1 MTSGSGGA
9 GPAGSGGAGPAGSA
23 GAGAAS
29 GGAGE
34 AGLGGAEILADLP
47 VPLWGPLLR
56 AVRRAAE
63 GLGRE
68 ALPAGLRPY
77 AAFNPKRL
85 AGERPRRA
93 VAAAL
98 EADQRLCEEVGEHLD
113 AELWAAA
120 ADTDPLRLSSL
131 YTGADAVAGLAARRR
146 FSDVATL
153 AAAAA
158 QRPTRGVAA
167 GEQPPPA
174 PSFAPDRAGRAAVSV
189 ARQDRDAARR
199 RADAAGQ
206 HLRSA
211 SADLQR
217 LRDEVAALRDD
228 RDRLDSELEQ
238 QRRQFRD
245 RTARL
250 RRRAEAAERQA
261 AASAQRL
268 QEVNA
273 ASLGGPMQVPT
284 RGSGVGGHAT
294 SPQQPDGDPG
304 ELAAGARLR
313 PPEPGSD
320 EQSLTDQVGAV
331 PRTVRAA
338 SPGRPCALPLGL
350 RGDEPDAVHA
360 LLKVPGVTIVLDGYN
375 VTLSPRGMGTA
386 ALADQRAWL
395 TKLAAAA
402 VARYSVRVVVVFDG
416 ARERVMA
423 ASATRG
429 VRVVFTASDQ
439 TADERI
445 VEIVSSLEANQPM
458 VVVSSDREVRDDC
471 EALGAN
477 VIASGA
483 FLRAVA

>member
-9 GPAGSGGAGPAGSA
+9 QAAGSGGAGAAGS
-23 GAGAAS
+23 
-29 GGAGE
+29 
-34 AGLGGAEILADLP
+34 GGAEILRDLP
-47 VPLWGPLLR
+47 APLWGPLLR

-98 EADQRLCEEVGEHLD
+98 EVDQRLCEEVGEHLD
-113 AELWAAA
+113 PELWAAA

-131 YTGADAVAGLAARRR
+131 YTPADAVAGLAARRR
-146 FSDVATL
+146 FSDVVTL

-158 QRPTRGVAA
+158 QRPARGVAA
-167 GEQPPPA
+167 AEQRPPA
-174 PSFAPDRAGRAAVSV
+174 VSFAPGGAGRAAVSA

-199 RADAAGQ
+199 RADSAEQ
-206 HLRSA
+206 RLRSA
-211 SADLQR
+211 NMDLQR
-217 LRDEVAALRDD
+217 LHGEVAALRDE

-250 RRRAEAAERQA
+250 RRRAETAERQA

-268 QEVNA
+268 QEVTA
-273 ASLGGPMQVPT
+273 ASPPNPMQTPP
-284 RGSGVGGHAT
+284 RGPGAGVHAT

-304 ELAAGARLR
+304 EPAADARLR
-313 PPEPGSD
+313 PPEPGDD
-320 EQSLTDQVGAV
+320 ELSLQRLAGAV

-338 SPGRPCALPLGL
+338 LPGRPCALPPGL

-360 LLKVPGVTIVLDGYN
+360 LLKVPGVTVVLDGYN

-402 VARYSVRVVVVFDG
+402 VARYGVRVVVVFDG

-445 VEIVSSLEANQPM
+445 VEIVSSLGPDQP
-458 VVVSSDREVRDDC
+458 VAVVSSDREVRDDC

-483 FLRAVA
+483 FLHAVA